1 MAFEINLDGQIALV
15 TGGARGIGAEVCRQM
30 AIAGANIVINY
41 YHIDKDR
48 IAAREIENELKGYGV
63 DVLLCEAD
71 VSQEEEVKKMISTV
85 IERFGRLD
93 ILVNNAGLTLPSRF
107 EEMNYETWKRVL
119 NVVLDGTY
127 FATRHTI
134 PHMLKNEYGSII
146 MITTNC
152 TINGG
157 GGGANYPAAKAGVEG
172 LAKQLVV
179 EFASKGI
186 RTNIVQPAVID
197 TELLRQRYPS
207 DEDIEAYG
215 NKLPVGRVGKPID
228 IANAVVFLASD
239 RASYICGANLL
250 VDGGRTYYKR

>member
-1 MAFEINLDGQIALV
+1 MAFEISIDGKIALV

-48 IAAREIENELKGYGV
+48 IAARKLENELKNYGV

-71 VSQEEEVKKMISTV
+71 VSQEEEVEKMISTV

-93 ILVNNAGLTLPSRF
+93 ILVNNAGLTLPSKF
-107 EEMNYETWKRVL
+107 EEMSYETWKQ
-119 NVVLDGTY
+119 VLDVILNGTY
-127 FATRHTI
+127 FVTRHTI
-134 PHMLKNEYGSII
+134 PFMLKNKYGNII

-172 LAKQLVV
+172 LAKQL
-179 EFASKGI
+179 
-186 RTNIVQPAVID
+186 
-197 TELLRQRYPS
+197 LRQRYPS
-207 DEDIEAYG
+207 DDDIEAYG

-228 IANAVVFLASD
+228 IANAAVFLASD
-239 RASYICGANLL
+239 KASYICGASLL
-250 VDGGRTYYKR
+250 VDGGRTYYKK

>member
-1 MAFEINLDGQIALV
+1 MAFEISIDGKIALV

-48 IAAREIENELKGYGV
+48 IAARKLENELKNYGV

-71 VSQEEEVKKMISTV
+71 VSQEEEVEKMISTV

-93 ILVNNAGLTLPSRF
+93 ILVNNAGLTLPSKF
-107 EEMNYETWKRVL
+107 EEMSYETWKQ
-119 NVVLDGTY
+119 VLDVILNGTY
-127 FATRHTI
+127 FVTRHTI
-134 PHMLKNEYGSII
+134 PFMLKNKYGNII

-179 EFASKGI
+179 EFAARGI
-186 RTNIVQPAVID
+186 RTNIIQPAIID

-207 DEDIEAYG
+207 DDDIEAYG

-228 IANAVVFLASD
+228 IANAAVFLASD
-239 RASYICGANLL
+239 KASYICGASLL
-250 VDGGRTYYKR
+250 VDGGRTYYKK